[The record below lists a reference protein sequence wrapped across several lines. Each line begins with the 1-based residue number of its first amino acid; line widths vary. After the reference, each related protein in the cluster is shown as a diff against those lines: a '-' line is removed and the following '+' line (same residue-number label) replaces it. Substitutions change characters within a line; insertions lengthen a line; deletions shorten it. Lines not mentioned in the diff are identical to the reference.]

1 MSLRYC
7 KRLCQINS
15 MKEVC
20 NNDVYNLPVN
30 DEELNTHERPENT
43 DGNKAEQKIAAN
55 PNPRAN
61 ENIKDRTSLTK
72 ESDAA
77 SQAGSEI
84 TDGEDG

>member
-1 MSLRYC
+1 
-7 KRLCQINS
+7 
-15 MKEVC
+15 MKEQR
-20 NNDVYNLPVN
+20 NNDVYNHPISK
-30 DEELNTHERPENT
+30 EELNDLGRPDNKE
-43 DGNKAEQKIAAN
+43 GNKAEQKIAAN

-61 ENIKDRTSLTK
+61 ENIKDKTSLTK